1 MTQEPDWRDVILRFG
16 DFMVAPTARCLCFER
31 KPVVVGSRAFD
42 LLLVLMRGRGT
53 ILSKREIMERVWP
66 DTIVEENC
74 LRVHVA
80 ALRKALGHY
89 GSAIRT
95 IPGRGYVW
103 TAAVEVVAREGAAAL
118 CVAPS
123 AGTVTPRE
131 APTTRKW
138 AAVIDDDLGVREA
151 VCGLIESVGMAAR
164 AFGSI
169 VDFLERCEPTEPACF
184 VLDVRLPGRSG
195 LDFLDDLAAQDVKI
209 PTICISGFADVPM
222 SVRAMKAGAREFLMK
237 PLRHQDLIEAIQR
250 VVPVAAG
257 VV

>member
-1 MTQEPDWRDVILRFG
+1 MTAGERDVVFRFSG
-16 DFMVAPTARCLCFER
+16 FVVAPAARYVWVDE
-31 KPVVVGSRAFD
+31 KPVAVGSRAFD
-42 LLLVLMRGRGT
+42 LLLVLIGGRGT
-53 ILSKREIMERVWP
+53 VLSKRELLERVWP

-95 IPGRGYVW
+95 IPGRGYIW
-103 TAAVEVVAREGAAAL
+103 TATLEITTRREDAEAICAAPGVRPVAA
-118 CVAPS
+118 CD
-123 AGTVTPRE
+123 TP
-131 APTTRKW
+131 AFRKW

-151 VCGLIESVGMAAR
+151 VCSLLESVGMAAR
-164 AFGSI
+164 AFASI

-195 LDFLDDLAAQDVKI
+195 LEFLDDLAAQDVRI
-209 PTICISGFADVPM
+209 PTICISGYADVPM
-222 SVRAMKAGAREFLMK
+222 SVRAMKAGACEFLLK

-250 VVPVAAG
+250 VVPVAG
-257 VV
+257 TLV